1 MFVYASPLSL
11 TYGYDRHRLTSV
23 TGNDFAF
30 IGGRSY
36 DYAAGQPGIKYF
48 QREQATVD
56 GEALTYDYNSEPA
69 GTRLGSWH
77 DSDWSFGESYFY
89 DRDGRVGQRNTTE
102 YIGYYPAGKLLM
114 GFSGRSS
121 VYATAN
127 PSAFGAA
134 FQYLYDGDQRRVRKT
149 YPTGTADEF
158 FYGPSR
164 ELLEDRGNETTTVGG
179 AYPIDEY
186 VWLGGKAVMLVRSK
200 FSSSWARIT
209 ETGSSSCQRNGK
221 SYLCGQYFIVNDHL
235 PKPRLLLDSSGKVVG
250 AAQYDP
256 FGHPNRQFMVKE
268 TAHPYADNMP
278 ETLLG
283 TCDPKVYNVSNLRWR
298 TRVGFHRFS
307 TEQNWDF
314 VRMRDSSGGL
324 LWSSSGPKGSPFWSP
339 WYLAPPTDRKVD
351 VTFSSDGS
359 VTKEGVNTQYCE
371 YQVYDS
377 TIVDPFWVSLRL
389 PGQYFDE
396 ETELFENWNRYYD
409 PWTGRYLQPDPI
421 LSDPEDVWLVEE
433 QYRQGSNVD
442 AYAYAHNNPMRFTD
456 TDGRFSPMFAPP
468 PPGWSPTQNG
478 NGLGDML
485 MCLIDPWSCVPPDR
499 NICGTPRKQTCTAKC
514 PVIVFDPQPSM
525 SYPTYTFG
533 YGSNC
538 DDAEREAR
546 QKTPRGSRTRHCGCT
561 CK

>member
-1 MFVYASPLSL
+1 MYWS
-11 TYGYDRHRLTSV
+11 
-23 TGNDFAF
+23 
-30 IGGRSY
+30 RS
-36 DYAAGQPGIKYF
+36 
-48 QREQATVD
+48 E
-56 GEALTYDYNSEPA
+56 
-69 GTRLGSWH
+69 
-77 DSDWSFGESYFY
+77 
-89 DRDGRVGQRNTTE
+89 
-102 YIGYYPAGKLLM
+102 
-114 GFSGRSS
+114 
-121 VYATAN
+121 
-127 PSAFGAA
+127 
-134 FQYLYDGDQRRVRKT
+134 
-149 YPTGTADEF
+149 
-158 FYGPSR
+158 
-164 ELLEDRGNETTTVGG
+164 
-179 AYPIDEY
+179 
-186 VWLGGKAVMLVRSK
+186 
-200 FSSSWARIT
+200 
-209 ETGSSSCQRNGK
+209 
-221 SYLCGQYFIVNDHL
+221 
-235 PKPRLLLDSSGKVVG
+235 
-250 AAQYDP
+250 
-256 FGHPNRQFMVKE
+256 
-268 TAHPYADNMP
+268 
-278 ETLLG
+278 
-283 TCDPKVYNVSNLRWR
+283 

-307 TEQNWDF
+307 TELNWDF
-314 VRMRDSSGGL
+314 VRLRDSSGGL
-324 LWSSSGPKGSPFWSP
+324 LWSASGQKGSHFWSP
-339 WYLAPPTDRKVD
+339 WYLATPTDRKVD